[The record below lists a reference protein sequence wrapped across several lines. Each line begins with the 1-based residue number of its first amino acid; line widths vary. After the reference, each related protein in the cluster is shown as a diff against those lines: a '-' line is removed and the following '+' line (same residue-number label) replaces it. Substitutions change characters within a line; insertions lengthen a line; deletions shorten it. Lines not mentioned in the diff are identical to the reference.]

1 MYKEIIEKGL
11 SKEYIE
17 HRSQYILESI
27 EYLIDILKYYIHDKY
42 NINES
47 NIDISFQYF
56 TPEMYCPITSENY
69 LMFYQDPFKLDFK
82 EVEIDITLKNIK
94 NASISYIYLD
104 IDEYLKSLGRDG
116 IHYCL
121 ECGAEPKIKIECCY
135 TDGYDKLTYIITE
148 LYKSYIIKK
157 K

>member
-42 NINES
+42 NIDEN
-47 NIDISFQYF
+47 NINISFQYF

-69 LMFYQDPFKLDFK
+69 LMFYQDPSKLDFK

-94 NASISYIYLD
+94 NKFDVEMMEASIPEYIDDEHFMTYYMTVSGHLQYTYVGNSMATKSRHEYYLISRNS
-104 IDEYLKSLGRDG
+104 IDVVTG
-116 IHYCL
+116 
-121 ECGAEPKIKIECCY
+121 
-135 TDGYDKLTYIITE
+135 
-148 LYKSYIIKK
+148 
-157 K
+157 